1 MNAIEAMRGF
11 EGPSALDL
19 LTEFRKKF
27 VTIAERRSAE
37 LKATIQAAID
47 ADRDRM
53 VREGKDGY
61 DHPSEIREM
70 IDEYESLRY
79 FEHELNRVI
88 GAFMNEATKPFREAY
103 ADAIMVSG
111 GDMPGITGVPR

>member
-27 VTIAERRSAE
+27 VTIAERRSRELGDILYARRDEGPSAE
-37 LKATIQAAID
+37 L
-47 ADRDRM
+47 RDL
-53 VREGKDGY
+53 
-61 DHPSEIREM
+61 

-79 FEHELNRVI
+79 FEQELNRVI
-88 GAFMNEATKPFREAY
+88 GAFVNESTKPFRQAY
-103 ADAIMVSG
+103 ADAIMVSSA
-111 GDMPGITGVPR
+111 DMRGIPGVPR

>member
-27 VTIAERRSAE
+27 VTIAERRSRELSDALYARRDEGPSAE
-37 LKATIQAAID
+37 L
-47 ADRDRM
+47 
-53 VREGKDGY
+53 
-61 DHPSEIREM
+61 REM

-79 FEHELNRVI
+79 FEQELNRVI
-88 GAFMNEATKPFREAY
+88 GAFVNEATKPFREAY
-103 ADAIMVSG
+103 ADAIAVSSMLPG
-111 GDMPGITGVPR
+111 GAPR